1 MGGGGWGR
9 VGRKG
14 LKEWHIIQGA
24 AEFLQS
30 YVPGLLGLNLNSV
43 VIPARLKFDWLVRL
57 IYVYSNACIK

>member
-1 MGGGGWGR
+1 MGGGGGGR

-43 VIPARLKFDWLVRL
+43 VIPARLKFDWLV
-57 IYVYSNACIK
+57 